1 MPQKR
6 HLRIPMDKTSI
17 IAIII
22 PFFTIKYKCFD
33 DIIFLNF
40 PCFFGML
47 LTDVC
52 EFGIIKETVVFHYAA
67 PIIFKKGR
75 MLFMNIYEVLEDI
88 KSDRKKKIIL
98 DSDTYNEM
106 DDQYAIA
113 YALGCDK
120 IDVIGLTAA
129 PFKNGRST
137 SFADGMEK
145 SYGEIFRVLDVTNK
159 TGTCEVLRG
168 ADDSISRQPGFAP
181 VDNPASRYIIKM
193 AKESDEIIYVLGT
206 GMCTNITSA
215 ILLDP
220 SIKENI
226 CVIWLGTNARNVRD
240 VGEFNL
246 NQDYRAGQLLLN
258 SGVPLVIVPCYGED
272 GHGTVHLNAYG
283 HDLQG
288 IKGDSRACV
297 FFRETLPFEFEEEST
312 EGGTEEWFRVIWD
325 IGAPAVLSVP
335 EAMDLSIIPAPV
347 LTEERVFAY
356 DDTRHKIIVAGV
368 LDRAKV
374 LADTFACIGNL

>member
-1 MPQKR
+1 
-6 HLRIPMDKTSI
+6 
-17 IAIII
+17 
-22 PFFTIKYKCFD
+22 
-33 DIIFLNF
+33 
-40 PCFFGML
+40 
-47 LTDVC
+47 
-52 EFGIIKETVVFHYAA
+52 
-67 PIIFKKGR
+67 
-75 MLFMNIYEVLEDI
+75 MNIYEILEDI
-88 KSDRKKKIIL
+88 KSDRKKKVIL

-106 DDQYAIA
+106 DDQFAIA

-129 PFKNGRST
+129 PFKNERSS

-145 SYGEIFRVLDVTNK
+145 SYEEIFRVLDVTNK

-168 ADDSISRQPGFAP
+168 AGDSISKQPGFAP

-193 AKESDEIIYVLGT
+193 AKESDEIIYVLAT

-220 SIKENI
+220 SIKDNI
-226 CVIWLGTNARNVRD
+226 CVIWIGTNARNVES
-240 VGEFNL
+240 VGEFNV
-246 NQDYRAGQLLLN
+246 NQDYRAGQILFN
-258 SGVPLVIVPCYGED
+258 SGVPLVIVSCYGED
-272 GHGTVHLNAYG
+272 GYGTVALNAYK
-283 HDLQG
+283 HDLDR

-297 FFRETLPFEFEEEST
+297 FFRETLPFEFQEEST

-347 LTEERVFAY
+347 LTDKGTFAY
-356 DDTRHKIIVAGV
+356 DETRHKVIITGRMDRQTV
-368 LDRAKV
+368 LN
-374 LADTFACIGNL
+374 DTFDCISKL